1 VARSAEEVGMAKF
14 ALFFSYTPETWNRM
28 VMKPS
33 DRTAAVRTA
42 IEAQGAQLEL
52 LYYMFGGH
60 DGIVIFDAPDAAA
73 AAAIS
78 IAVTSSGAI
87 AQHETRELITPTE
100 MVDVLDKAGLTH
112 QAYVRPGD

>member
-1 VARSAEEVGMAKF
+1 MAKF
-14 ALFFSYTPETWNRM
+14 AFFFSYTPETWNRM
-28 VMKPS
+28 VMKPQ

-42 IEAQGAQLEL
+42 IEAQGAQLES

-60 DGIVIFDAPDAAA
+60 DGMLIFDAPDARS

-78 IAVTSSGAI
+78 LAVTSTGAF
-87 AQHETRELITPTE
+87 AQHETRELISPAE
-100 MVDVLDKAGLTH
+100 LVGVLDKAGMTH